1 MKNKFLLVIVLFS
14 IGLLQN
20 EAKAQSEPMY
30 SQYMFN
36 MLNVN
41 PAYAG
46 SRGVTSATAMFRK
59 QWVDMPGAPQTTVV
73 SLETSQREGRVGLG
87 LQLLDDKIGI
97 ERYRDWETDRKSTRL
112 NSSHR
117 L

>member
-1 MKNKFLLVIVLFS
+1 MKNKFLLIV
-14 IGLLQN
+14 GLLGFCVTQN
-20 EAKAQSEPMY
+20 QVQAQSEPMY

-87 LQLLDDKIGI
+87 LQLL
-97 ERYRDWETDRKSTRL
+97 EFQVYL
-112 NSSHR
+112 
-117 L
+117 

>member
-46 SRGVTSATAMFRK
+46 ARGVNSVSTLFRK

-87 LQLLDDKIGI
+87 LQLLDVIGFACFSI
-97 ERYRDWETDRKSTRL
+97 HSHLLSIGLPRYHL
-112 NSSHR
+112 
-117 L
+117 